1 MSVSMKTRRVND
13 VVVLDLS
20 GRLVMG
26 EATLLFREA
35 IRRYIADGNRRFVIN
50 LGEVSYVDSA
60 GLGEL
65 VATYTTIRKQGGDVK
80 LLNLTTKMKDLLQI
94 TKLLTV
100 FETFENE
107 GEAVRSLESWK
118 RVVMRAAVRCPFD
131 QSGTVHGKRITR
143 SGARCP

>member
-1 MSVSMKTRRVND
+1 MSVSMKTRKVND

-65 VATYTTIRKQGGDVK
+65 VA
-80 LLNLTTKMKDLLQI
+80 DLH
-94 TKLLTV
+94 
-100 FETFENE
+100 NNS
-107 GEAVRSLESWK
+107 EAGR
-118 RVVMRAAVRCPFD
+118 
-131 QSGTVHGKRITR
+131 
-143 SGARCP
+143 